1 MRRKPGES
9 VILGLKWRKWQ
20 GVEWLADKSSK
31 DWPLGLPL
39 VTQRSPVSNTGLKK
53 NSVGKTWLKCAQE
66 SSGGHTLDY
75 QGQTTMQGTFLDM
88 WVRKRWIVMGR
99 SGHQERILFV

>member
-31 DWPLGLPL
+31 D
-39 VTQRSPVSNTGLKK
+39 
-53 NSVGKTWLKCAQE
+53 
-66 SSGGHTLDY
+66 
-75 QGQTTMQGTFLDM
+75 
-88 WVRKRWIVMGR
+88 
-99 SGHQERILFV
+99 